1 MALPDLATSENL
13 AARGVEL
20 DEPMGATMLAAA
32 SSTVRGAAGSPILKT
47 TSTITLTGWGEL
59 LLVLP
64 GQPVTAVD
72 DAAVDGVEVHDYK
85 LANGRLWRAGGWGNG
100 FEPADVTVT
109 MQHGL
114 EEVPG
119 DVVQLVCDLAI
130 AGANEAEEGASDPR
144 TLMERIDDYQVQ
156 WAQGAERVAS
166 VMELPPRTRRWLAAK
181 FGGGAGMV
189 AHR

>member
-1 MALPDLATSENL
+1 FDRTSWHGGKSENGL
-13 AARGVEL
+13 
-20 DEPMGATMLAAA
+20 
-32 SSTVRGAAGSPILKT
+32 
-47 TSTITLTGWGEL
+47 
-59 LLVLP
+59 
-64 GQPVTAVD
+64 
-72 DAAVDGVEVHDYK
+72 
-85 LANGRLWRAGGWGNG
+85 LWRAGERGNVL
-100 FEPADVTVT
+100 EPSDVTVT

-144 TLMERIDDYQVQ
+144 ALMERIDDYQVQ

-189 AHR
+189 A